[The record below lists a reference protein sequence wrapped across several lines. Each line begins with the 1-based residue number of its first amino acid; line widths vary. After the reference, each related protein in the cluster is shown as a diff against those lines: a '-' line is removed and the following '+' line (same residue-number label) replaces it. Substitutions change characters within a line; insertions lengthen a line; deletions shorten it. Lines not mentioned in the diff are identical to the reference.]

1 MNRVMYGAHVNVESP
16 RAASAAPSTD
26 TLWEALGELL
36 SEAGRMTPP
45 TDPTLEEDG
54 MDGVDPA
61 APSAGLGAAPTTS
74 QPRVHVNRRGSVEI
88 AFPAR
93 ISTTPAAAPVA
104 LPSKRRA
111 PPPPPPMPVMSSEA
125 YALRQLRQAVLTEQ
139 VAELRTQR
147 LRAIAKAR
155 GIQWVGELDTRM
167 DLVTS

>member
-1 MNRVMYGAHVNVESP
+1 MEE
-16 RAASAAPSTD
+16 AAAVAPSTD

-45 TDPTLEEDG
+45 TDPTLEEDS
-54 MDGVDPA
+54 MDGVGPSV
-61 APSAGLGAAPTTS
+61 PSAGLEARPTTN
-74 QPRVHVNRRGSVEI
+74 QPHIHVNRRGSIEI

-93 ISTTPAAAPVA
+93 VSTDPAAAPVA
-104 LPSKRRA
+104 LPPKRRA
-111 PPPPPPMPVMSSEA
+111 PPPPPPMPVLSSEA

-167 DLVTS
+167 ELATN